1 MGSGGLIFGDRGTE
15 PAHGQCCTH
24 GAPVRNRFLQR
35 IFEGKKLKRPKV
47 TAPNH
52 LRKETKAWF
61 LNVLQE
67 FELEEHHVKL
77 LTLAAESWDR
87 ATLAR
92 EAIAEHGLTY
102 TDRFSSPRK
111 RPEVSIAE
119 SATIAFARLTREL
132 DLDVDPPAT
141 HSRPPALRSNRRD

>member
-1 MGSGGLIFGDRGTE
+1 M
-15 PAHGQCCTH
+15 
-24 GAPVRNRFLQR
+24 
-35 IFEGKKLKRPKV
+35 KRTTIK
-47 TAPNH
+47 AAAW
-52 LRKETKAWF
+52 LRPETKKWWEGVNA
-61 LNVLQE
+61 E
-67 FELEEHHVKL
+67 YALEPHHIKL

-119 SATIAFARLTREL
+119 SATIAFARLCREL
-132 DLDVDPPAT
+132 DLSEDSAPDN
-141 HSRPPALRSNRRD
+141 RIPALRSNRG

>member
-1 MGSGGLIFGDRGTE
+1 
-15 PAHGQCCTH
+15 
-24 GAPVRNRFLQR
+24 
-35 IFEGKKLKRPKV
+35 LKRPTKI
-47 TAPNH
+47 APPNH
-52 LRKETKAWF
+52 LRPETKSWW
-61 LNVLQE
+61 LNVLE
-67 FELEEHHVKL
+67 EYELEPHHVRL
-77 LTLAAESWDR
+77 LTLACESWDR

-132 DLDVDPPAT
+132 DLDCGSPAT
-141 HSRPPALRSNRRD
+141 APPPPALNSNRRH

>member
-1 MGSGGLIFGDRGTE
+1 MGRGGFHPYRVEAEGRPMVNVARTVPPFKTDFT
-15 PAHGQCCTH
+15 TH
-24 GAPVRNRFLQR
+24 FQR
-35 IFEGKKLKRPKV
+35 TKRLKRPTI
-47 TAPNH
+47 TAPSH

-61 LNVLQE
+61 LDVLQE
-67 FELEEHHVKL
+67 YELEEHHIKL

-87 ATLAR
+87 AAQAR

-119 SATIAFARLTREL
+119 SATIAFARLT
-132 DLDVDPPAT
+132 
-141 HSRPPALRSNRRD
+141 LRTRS

>member
-1 MGSGGLIFGDRGTE
+1 
-15 PAHGQCCTH
+15 
-24 GAPVRNRFLQR
+24 
-35 IFEGKKLKRPKV
+35 LKRPKL
-47 TAPNH
+47 TAPSH

-119 SATIAFARLTREL
+119 SATIAFARLAREL
-132 DLDVDPPAT
+132 DLDVDPPAG
-141 HSRPPALRSNRRD
+141 SRPPALQSNRRL

>member
-1 MGSGGLIFGDRGTE
+1 MVNVARGVT
-15 PAHGQCCTH
+15 
-24 GAPVRNRFLQR
+24 RFKTDFYNAFL
-35 IFEGKKLKRPKV
+35 KDNKLKRPKI
-47 TAPNH
+47 TAPSH

-132 DLDVDPPAT
+132 DLDVDPPA
-141 HSRPPALRSNRRD
+141 SARPPALQSNRRL